1 LNIIGRAQAYAYRGI
16 AEATTGDYQ
25 GAQLDLNLSVALDSD
40 YNDNAYA
47 FRGYFRMVTGQPK
60 EGAADLA
67 KSAELRVWPY
77 NALLLYLS
85 RLKGGVA
92 DEGDHSLAKNAVIL
106 DAQKAP
112 DGSNGLTRWPGALV
126 KFMMGEGTAQGVRAA
141 ANAGDPAKL
150 AERVCD
156 VDFYLAERELARGNT
171 AGARPMLQ
179 NATEKCPFAS
189 FERMGATA
197 ELARL
202 K

>member
-1 LNIIGRAQAYAYRGI
+1 MPII

-77 NALLLYLS
+77 NALWLYLS

-92 DEGDHSLAKNAVIL
+92 DEGDHSLRRNAVIL

-126 KFMMGEGTAQGVRAA
+126 KFMMGEGTPEAVRTA

-156 VDFYLAERELARGNT
+156 VDFYLAERELARGNA

-179 NATEKCPFAS
+179 NAADKCPFAS

-197 ELARL
+197 ELTRM